1 MASND
6 MDELRN
12 LERIE
17 ELCRNLREQ
26 QERQRQQSITPT
38 GKFRIHKYN
47 QPFTMLSVNPRK
59 YT

>member
-26 QERQRQQSITPT
+26 QEQQPGQHSLSTATST
-38 GKFRIHKYN
+38 G
-47 QPFTMLSVNPRK
+47 
-59 YT
+59 

>member
-17 ELCRNLREQ
+17 ELCRNLREH
-26 QERQRQQSITPT
+26 QRQQEQQPDQHSLSTT
-38 GKFRIHKYN
+38 G
-47 QPFTMLSVNPRK
+47 
-59 YT
+59 

>member
-17 ELCRNLREQ
+17 ELCRNLLEQ
-26 QERQRQQSITPT
+26 QEHQRQQEQQPDQHSSST
-38 GKFRIHKYN
+38 G
-47 QPFTMLSVNPRK
+47 
-59 YT
+59 